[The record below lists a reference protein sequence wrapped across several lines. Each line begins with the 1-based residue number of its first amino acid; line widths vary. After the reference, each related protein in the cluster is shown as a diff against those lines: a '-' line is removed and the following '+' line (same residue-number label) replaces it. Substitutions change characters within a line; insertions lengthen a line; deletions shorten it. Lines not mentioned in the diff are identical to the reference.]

1 MSKQIFWIAS
11 FPKSGNTL
19 IRSILTSIFFTKD
32 GNFTLD
38 KLRNISQFERTDRI
52 KKNKK
57 IFGEDYNKLNNTA
70 NFYKYIKKLQT
81 KEALELKQDFMFM
94 KTHSGLFEIGGNSFT
109 SKENTRGIIYII
121 RDPRDVCISWSK
133 HLNISFD
140 KSIDNMINDLATSE
154 WVEPNIEIFDKEKRP
169 KSLFSSWEK
178 HVLSWT
184 SNNWDVPL
192 KIIKFED
199 LVYNK
204 QSVIEEIVLFFEKNF
219 GFNFKDIEKKIK
231 NILVST
237 EFNKLKKEEE
247 IKGFSESSNYSNFF
261 SVGKKEQWRNK
272 LSENQIKIL
281 ETKLGDVMKRFNY
294 KLKVEF

>member
-38 KLRNISQFERTDRI
+38 KLKNISQFERTDRI